1 MNRLLAGATQL
12 FNIDRVSVDSNLAE
26 ILILRAVERRTCVL
40 RVFRLA
46 ENLKRALWILTSEF
60 RDNVIAPR
68 VLAIASPHPLGCSLN
83 VEGSRIALYAVA
95 LGSAAYRVRVRVYDV
110 V

>member
-12 FNIDRVSVDSNLAE
+12 FNVDRVGVDSNFAE
-26 ILILRAVERRTCVL
+26 ILILRAIERRTGVF

-95 LGSAAYRVRVRVYDV
+95 LVSARFRNGQRIYDV

>member
-12 FNIDRVSVDSNLAE
+12 FNVDRVSVDSNLAE

-46 ENLKRALWILTSEF
+46 ENRKCALWILTSEF
-60 RDNVIAPR
+60 RDNIIAPR
-68 VLAIASPHPLGCSLN
+68 VLAISSPHPLGCSLD

-95 LGSAAYRVRVRVYDV
+95 LVSARFRNGQRIYDV